1 VEGNGGGTVRL
12 VSSAGANGEV
22 RLVIEDD
29 GPGIP
34 DERLGRIFQVF
45 YSSKPG
51 GTGLGLPIAQR
62 VMEGHG
68 GNIQV
73 ESSTGAGTR
82 FTLTFPSASRAQT
95 ES

>member
-12 VSSAGANGEV
+12 ATSAGSNGEV
-22 RLVIEDD
+22 QLVIEDD

-34 DERLGRIFQVF
+34 EDRLGRIFQVF

-68 GNIQV
+68 GKIQV
-73 ESSTGAGTR
+73 ESVPGAGTR
-82 FTLTFPSASRAQT
+82 FTLSFPTGAPSSMET
-95 ES
+95 